1 MFNKYNKQNRRLN
14 QLIELYSRMLLNGNI
29 DYKKLK
35 NVYNKAIKDEYA
47 EYNIRKIIRQRHN
60 TEMITE
66 KLIELTEKH
75 GITAEQSLTLRKEI
89 LNKAIKKGD
98 FTNANKALDSFDV
111 KLDLQPIKQQQITT
125 TQTDYVRLLDKNT
138 GKQITAKQTKEIK
151 QADDEQRPEP

>member
-1 MFNKYNKQNRRLN
+1 MFNKYNKQDRRLN

-75 GITAEQSLTLRKEI
+75 GITAEQSLNYRKEI
-89 LNKAIKKGD
+89 LNKAIDKGD
-98 FTNANKALDSFDV
+98 LTNANKALDSFDV